1 MRVGATSA
9 DRASREETAMLTR
22 RRALQVGAATT
33 VLGLS
38 ACHRGGGA
46 PGPGGDGEPHEFS
59 TTASGPLATM
69 GFNPSDEVGASR
81 SDHAAEQLPDLQVT
95 MDTTNFDSQ
104 KFTAQSAAGQVPDLI
119 QLDRALVATFA
130 ANGLIMP
137 LDQGF
142 EAHGVDPAAQYY
154 GAAVTD
160 VTHEGALCAV
170 PQFFQ
175 PSALLVNTRAAEAA
189 GVDAEDFDTSDP
201 EALLRVV
208 EKATSLEGSA
218 PVTLGLDGDIPGSME
233 MWLQVFGGGSV
244 DQDGAPALDRQENV
258 DALTWVKELLDL
270 QGGYAEVTS
279 LKNAMDVFGEQN
291 QYVSDQ
297 VVSQSW
303 AQWYLNVLADFA
315 DAVELR
321 AVPLRTLDGTEIGFA
336 GGSAFAVPTSATNPD
351 GALAWALAATSTEAW
366 LKAGE
371 AREAAKDE
379 SGGINTGLF
388 TGSPEADQQ
397 VREKYVAESGD
408 AAFDQTIAV
417 YYDTLDE
424 PRSTGPS
431 PVGEQIKQAL
441 LDATT
446 AALNGEK
453 DPDQALADAQATAQ
467 GEYDKN
473 A

>member
-1 MRVGATSA
+1 ML
-9 DRASREETAMLTR
+9 SRR
-22 RRALQVGAATT
+22 HALQAAAAST
-33 VLGLS
+33 VLGLA
-38 ACHRGGGA
+38 ACNRGGDS
-46 PGPGGDGEPHEFS
+46 PGTGGGGEAHEF
-59 TTASGPLATM
+59 TTTGSGPLATM
-69 GFNPSDEVGASR
+69 GFNPSDEVGQSR
-81 SDHAAEQLPDLQVT
+81 ADHAAEQLPDLQVE

-142 EAHGVDPAAQYY
+142 EAHGVDPAQQYY
-154 GAAVTD
+154 EAAVND
-160 VTHEGALCAV
+160 VTYEGSIYAV

-175 PSALLVNTRAAEAA
+175 PSALLINTRAAEAA
-189 GVDAEDFDTSDP
+189 GISPEDFDTSDP

-208 EKATSLEGSA
+208 EKGTTMEGSA
-218 PVTLGLDGDIPGSME
+218 PVTLGFDGDIPGSAE

-244 DQDGAPALDRQENV
+244 GEDGAPTLDRAENV
-258 DALTWVKELLDL
+258 EALTWVKELLDL

-291 QYVSDQ
+291 QYVTDQ
-297 VVSQSW
+297 VVGQSW
-303 AQWYLNVLADFA
+303 AQWYLNVLTDFS
-315 DAVELR
+315 DSVELQ
-321 AVPLRTLDGTEIGFA
+321 AVPIRSLDGTSIGFA
-336 GGSAFAVPTSATNPD
+336 GGSAFAVPAAAGNAD

-371 AREAAKDE
+371 ARQATAGEA
-379 SGGINTGLF
+379 GGINTGLF

-397 VREKYVAESGD
+397 VREQFVAESGNAD
-408 AAFDQTIAV
+408 FDQAIAV
-417 YYDTLDE
+417 YYEVLE
-424 PRSTGPS
+424 QPRSTGAS

-453 DPDQALADAQATAQ
+453 DVAQALADAQASAQ
-467 GEYDKN
+467 ADFEGN

>member
-1 MRVGATSA
+1 
-9 DRASREETAMLTR
+9 MLSR

-33 VLGLS
+33 VLGLA
-38 ACHRGGGA
+38 ACSRGEDAPGAAGGG
-46 PGPGGDGEPHEFS
+46 EQHEFT
-59 TTASGPLATM
+59 TTATGPLATM
-69 GFNPSDEVGASR
+69 GFNPSDEVGQSR
-81 SDHAAEQLPDLQVT
+81 ADHAAAELPDLQVE

-104 KFTAQSAAGQVPDLI
+104 KFTAQAAAGQVPDLI

-142 EAHGVDPAAQYY
+142 EAHGVDPAQQYY
-154 GAAVTD
+154 EAAVQD
-160 VTHEGALCAV
+160 VTYDGAIYAV

-189 GVDAEDFDTSDP
+189 GLAPEDFDTSDP
-201 EALLRVV
+201 AALLQVV
-208 EKATSLEGSA
+208 EKGTTMEGSA
-218 PVTLGLDGDIPGSME
+218 PVTLGFDGDIPGSAE
-233 MWLQVFGGGSV
+233 MWMQVFGGGSV
-244 DQDGAPALDRQENV
+244 GEDGAPTLDRAENV
-258 DALTWVKELLDL
+258 EALTWIKELLDL

-291 QYVSDQ
+291 QYVTDQ
-297 VVSQSW
+297 VVTQSW
-303 AQWYLNVLADFA
+303 AQWYLNVLTDFA
-315 DAVELR
+315 DAVDIQ
-321 AVPLRTLDGTEIGFA
+321 AVPIRTVDGTPIAFA
-336 GGSAFAVPTSATNPD
+336 GGSAFAVPTAAVNAD

-371 AREAAKDE
+371 AREATAAE
-379 SGGINTGLF
+379 AGGINTGLF

-397 VREKYVAESGD
+397 VREQFVAESGNAD
-408 AAFDQTIAV
+408 FDQAISV
-417 YYDTLDE
+417 YYEILAE
-424 PRSTGPS
+424 PRSTGSS

-453 DPDQALADAQATAQ
+453 EPTQALADAQAAAQ
-467 GEYDKN
+467 GDFESN